1 MKLVTFETNG
11 ETNGERHIGA
21 LRPGETEIVD
31 FTAAAPSP
39 MFRDML
45 ALIDAG
51 EAGLEAAEG
60 LLRRAP
66 AVVPLAGVRLLAP
79 MPEPR
84 QMRDC
89 LVFEQHV
96 RQARANRYLFGQGTE
111 RLDPAKVDVPQA
123 WYEQPVYYKGNR
135 FSVIGTET
143 DVRWPR
149 YAEMLDYELEFGVV
163 IGKRGAD
170 ISRADAWSHIYGY
183 MIFNDVSARD
193 AQMREM
199 PAGLGPAKG
208 KDFDTGN
215 VLGPWLVTADEIGRP
230 DNLTMVARINNEE
243 WSRGNSGT
251 MHHDFGAIIAHISA
265 SETLHPGEFIG
276 SGTVGGGCG
285 LELGRFL
292 KPDDVME
299 LEVSGL
305 GVLRNRIVKAG

>member
-1 MKLVTFETNG
+1 MKLVTF

-21 LRPGETEIVD
+21 LREGETEIVD

-51 EAGLEAAEG
+51 EAGLDAARG
-60 LLRRAP
+60 LLTRAP

-79 MPEPR
+79 LPEPR

-143 DVRWPR
+143 DVHWPR

-170 ISRADAWSHIYGY
+170 ISREDAWSHIYGY
-183 MIFNDVSARD
+183 TIFNDVSARD

-215 VLGPWLVTADEIGRP
+215 ILGPWLVTADEIGRP

-251 MHHDFGAIIAHISA
+251 MHHDFAAIIAHISA

-305 GVLRNRIVKAG
+305 GVLRNRIVRPAG